1 MIKHYIVRSG
11 SLDDAASRT
20 SDKDLVDLLNEIDL
34 PQGGGGIIRY
44 ADEDDTAPLALF
56 DDEYD
61 NVIPRKEADGLI
73 SLAGEPIV
81 LEELVP
87 ASSRVLTKEMAHA
100 FRDTEDESRYNLKF
114 DGVTPEGVD
123 VVAMM
128 VDNVL
133 DFDDVVAVSTYDE
146 TSWGAFLSARSGV
159 YVLRPNEFE
168 TVFSY
173 LKW

>member
-1 MIKHYIVRSG
+1 MVKHYIILPG
-11 SLDDAASRT
+11 SLDNATSRT
-20 SDKDLVDLLNEIDL
+20 SDNDLIDVLNEIDL

-44 ADEDDTAPLALF
+44 ADEGDKAPLALF

-73 SLAGEPIV
+73 SLAGEPVV

-87 ASSRVLTKEMAHA
+87 ASSRVLTKDTAQA

-114 DGVTPEGVD
+114 EGVSPEGVD
-123 VVAMM
+123 VVTMM

-133 DFDDVVAVSTYDE
+133 DFDDVVTVNTYNE

-159 YVLRPNEFE
+159 YVLRPDEFE
-168 TVFSY
+168 TAFSY